1 MPGYETTVVLRPSV
15 TDDQAAS
22 MRSKVESVIKADGGE
37 LLNQEDWGSRRLAF
51 VRKRETKGRYFY
63 FAYTGKTSSVA
74 ELERNLRINE
84 NVLLYLS
91 VRRNEGESEAE
102 VAELK
107 DTSSM
112 LKARERAKREGYGAD
127 MGGGRPSFR
136 EREEGGRPSFRDK
149 DRDEGPKFSK
159 E

>member
-1 MPGYETTVVLRPSV
+1 MPGYETTVVLRPNV

-22 MRSKVESVIKADGGE
+22 MRSKMETIIKADGGE

-51 VRKRETKGRYFY
+51 MRKRESKGRYFY

-84 NVLLYLS
+84 NVILYLS
-91 VRRNEGESEAE
+91 VRRNEGESEEELA
-102 VAELK
+102 ALK

-112 LKARERAKREGYGAD
+112 LKARERAKREGFGAD
-127 MGGGRPSFR
+127 MGVERPSFR
-136 EREEGGRPSFRDK
+136 NREEGGRPSYR